1 MKIDVVDL
9 HKKKVG
15 EIDLADEVWKADVHE
30 SLLHEVVQSQLASR
44 RAGSAST
51 KERSAVAGSSKKIYR
66 QKGTGRARHGS
77 IRAPT
82 FAGGGKAHGPVPHS
96 WAFRPSRKVRQAA
109 LRSALSLFA
118 RDGKLVV
125 VDAFSLK
132 EIKTK
137 VLASILDAFGA
148 YSSVLVDDRSNEHL
162 RLSSRNLDTHLFL
175 PPEGVNVYDLLRHE
189 HLIVTKDAA
198 RALEAR
204 VLASRGAGGGR

>member
-1 MKIDVVDL
+1 MKVDVVDL
-9 HKKKVG
+9 RKKKVG
-15 EIDLADEVWKADVHE
+15 EIDLSDAVWKAEVHE
-30 SLLHEVVQSQLASR
+30 LLLHEVVKSQLASR
-44 RAGSAST
+44 RSGTHST
-51 KERSAVAGSSKKIYR
+51 KERSAVAGSSRKIYR

-77 IRAPT
+77 IRAPI
-82 FAGGGKAHGPVPHS
+82 FAGGGKAHGPVPRS
-96 WAFRPSRKVRQAA
+96 YAFRPPRSVRQAA

-125 VDAFSLK
+125 VDGFQLS

-137 VLASILDAFGA
+137 ALAGILDGFGA
-148 YSSVLVDDRSNEHL
+148 ASSVLCDDVSNERL
-162 RLSSRNLDTHLFL
+162 RLSSRNLPKHLFL

-204 VLASRGAGGGR
+204 CTSSRGAS